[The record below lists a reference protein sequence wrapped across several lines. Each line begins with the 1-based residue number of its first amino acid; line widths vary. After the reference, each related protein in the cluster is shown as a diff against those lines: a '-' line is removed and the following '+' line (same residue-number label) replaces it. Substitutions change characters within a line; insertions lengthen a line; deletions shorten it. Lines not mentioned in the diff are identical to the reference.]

1 MALTVGIII
10 YAYSCIYY
18 SLYSIFI
25 YNINYNSESMPS
37 DLDIPPHKIPKEI
50 EKLRKEMNI
59 LSNELKFEE
68 AGVLRDKIKI
78 LKKLEL
84 AYIEEIA

>member
-1 MALTVGIII
+1 
-10 YAYSCIYY
+10 
-18 SLYSIFI
+18 
-25 YNINYNSESMPS
+25 
-37 DLDIPPHKIPKEI
+37 
-50 EKLRKEMNI
+50 MNI

-68 AGVLRDKIKI
+68 AGLLRDKIKI

>member
-1 MALTVGIII
+1 MIL
-10 YAYSCIYY
+10 
-18 SLYSIFI
+18 F
-25 YNINYNSESMPS
+25 YNINYNSESIPS
-37 DLDIPPHKIPKEI
+37 DLDISPHKIPKEI

-68 AGVLRDKIKI
+68 AGLLRDKIKI